1 MTSISLD
8 LSTKLEPQV
17 VRLLRSAASVA
28 AKLDVEFIVAGA
40 YVYAVLAKTENFQ
53 SAFRLFNVLNAGG
66 LALSNAQAAVGS
78 SR

>member
-28 AKLDVEFIVAGA
+28 AELGVEFIVAGA
-40 YVYAVLAKTENFQ
+40 VLE
-53 SAFRLFNVLNAGG
+53 
-66 LALSNAQAAVGS
+66 
-78 SR
+78 

>member
-28 AKLDVEFIVAGA
+28 GKLGVEFIVAGA
-40 YVYAVLAKTENFQ
+40 YARDMVLEYHYGAASKRAT
-53 SAFRLFNVLNAGG
+53 RDID
-66 LALSNAQAAVGS
+66 LALSVGVAPVE
-78 SR
+78 RL